1 MILLSHYLQN
11 QNNSRPEITNWENDL
26 INDSLCYSCRSTFYD
41 MNTFP
46 SSLHSHDYYELV
58 IFDEGEINYVCES
71 RVYSPKRGDVI
82 IIPPGKFHM
91 SKLKGERTHYKRHV
105 FYLYPNAFDSVG
117 DCLTAVLFQAED
129 GVLFSLSTIEKGEE
143 LLSLAEKL
151 ASALQNRGDPLAHA
165 LAFGYIIEIFCLL
178 NRKDIRYRGDTESL
192 PENILSLQQYLDT
205 HYAEINSVTEVAD
218 HFFYSRE
225 YVSRLFKKYYDTTIL
240 DYIHKL
246 RISKSRALIAEGT
259 PIIDV
264 CFAVG
269 FSSLST
275 FIRAFRK
282 VTNMTPS
289 EYRRMVR
296 EGE

>member
-1 MILLSHYLQN
+1 MKLLSHYLQN
-11 QNNSRPEITNWENDL
+11 KNDPRHEITNWENDL
-26 INDSLCYSCRSTFYD
+26 INDSLCYSFRSTVYD

-58 IFDEGEINYVCES
+58 IFVEGEINYVCES
-71 RVYSPKRGDVI
+71 SVYSPKRGDVI

-105 FYLYPNAFDSVG
+105 FYLYPNAFDTVSPS
-117 DCLTAVLFQAED
+117 LAEILIRTNE
-129 GVLFSLSTIEKGEE
+129 GAHFSLASREREEE
-143 LLSLAEKL
+143 LLSLSEKL
-151 ASALQNRGDPLAHA
+151 ASALKKRGDDLARA

-178 NRKDIRYRGDTESL
+178 NRKDIRHSGESERL
-192 PENILSLQQYLDT
+192 PENILALQQYLDA
-205 HYAEINSVTEVAD
+205 HYTEINSVSEVAE

-246 RISKSRALIAEGT
+246 RISKSRTLIAEGM

-264 CFAVG
+264 CYAVG

-275 FIRAFRK
+275 FIRAFR
-282 VTNMTPS
+282 TATDMTPS
-289 EYRRMVR
+289 EYRKIVR
-296 EGE
+296 E

>member
-1 MILLSHYLQN
+1 MKLLSHYLQN
-11 QNNSRPEITNWENDL
+11 KNDLRHEITNWENDL
-26 INDSLCYSCRSTFYD
+26 INDSLCYSYRSTVYD
-41 MNTFP
+41 VNTFP

-58 IFDEGEINYVCES
+58 IFVEGEINYVCES
-71 RVYSPKRGDVI
+71 SVYSPKRGDVI

-105 FYLYPNAFDSVG
+105 FYLYPNAFDAVG
-117 DCLTAVLFQAED
+117 ASLADILIRTGE
-129 GVLFSLSTIEKGEE
+129 GVRFSLSSREREEE
-143 LLSLAEKL
+143 LLTLTEKL
-151 ASALQNRGDPLAHA
+151 TSAIKRREDGLSRT

-178 NRKDIRYRGDTESL
+178 NRKDIRHSGESERL
-192 PENILSLQQYLDT
+192 PENILALQQYLDA
-205 HYAEINSVTEVAD
+205 HYTEINSVSEVAE

-246 RISKSRALIAEGT
+246 RISKSRALIAEGM

-264 CFAVG
+264 CFTVG

-275 FIRAFRK
+275 FIRAFR
-282 VTNMTPS
+282 TATDMTPS
-289 EYRRMVR
+289 EYRKIVR
-296 EGE
+296 SGE

>member
-1 MILLSHYLQN
+1 MKLLSHYLQN
-11 QNNSRPEITNWENDL
+11 KNDLRHEITNWENDL
-26 INDSLCYSCRSTFYD
+26 INDSLCYSYRSTVYD
-41 MNTFP
+41 VNTFP

-58 IFDEGEINYVCES
+58 IFVEGEINYVCES
-71 RVYSPKRGDVI
+71 SVYSPKRGDVI

-105 FYLYPNAFDSVG
+105 FYLYPNAFDAVG
-117 DCLTAVLFQAED
+117 ASLADILIRTGE
-129 GVLFSLSTIEKGEE
+129 GVRFSLSSREREEE
-143 LLSLAEKL
+143 LLTLTEKL
-151 ASALQNRGDPLAHA
+151 SSAIKRREDGLSRA

-178 NRKDIRYRGDTESL
+178 NRKDIRHSGESERL
-192 PENILSLQQYLDT
+192 PKNILALQQYLDA
-205 HYAEINSVTEVAD
+205 HYTEINSVSEVAE

-246 RISKSRALIAEGT
+246 RISKSRTLIPEGM

-275 FIRAFRK
+275 FIRAFR
-282 VTNMTPS
+282 TATDMTPS

-296 EGE
+296 DGG

>member
-1 MILLSHYLQN
+1 MKLLSHYVQN
-11 QNNSRPEITNWENDL
+11 PAEARHEIMNWENVL
-26 INDSLCYSCRSTFYD
+26 INDSLFYSCRSTYYD
-41 MNTFP
+41 TNTFP
-46 SSLHSHDYYELV
+46 SRLHSHDYYELV
-58 IFDEGEINYVCES
+58 IFDGGEINYVCES
-71 RVYSPKRGDVI
+71 RVYSPRRGDVI

-91 SKLKGERTHYKRHV
+91 SKLKGESTHYKRHV
-105 FYLYPNAFDSVG
+105 FYLYPSAFDAVG
-117 DCLTAVLFQAED
+117 DCLSAVLWQADD
-129 GVLFSLSTIEKGEE
+129 GLLFSLSTVEKGEE

-151 ASALQNRGDPLAHA
+151 SSALKKDSDPLARA
-165 LAFGYIIEIFCLL
+165 LGFGYIIEIFCLL
-178 NRKDIRYRGDTESL
+178 NRKDIRYRGDTERL
-192 PENILSLQQYLDT
+192 PENILALQQYLDA
-205 HYAEINSVTEVAD
+205 HYTEIDSVSTVAE

-246 RISKSRALIAEGT
+246 RISKSRTLIAEGM

-269 FSSLST
+269 YSSLST

-289 EYRRMVR
+289 EYRKMAR
-296 EGE
+296 E

>member
-1 MILLSHYLQN
+1 MKLLSHYLQN
-11 QNNSRPEITNWENDL
+11 KNDPRHEITNWENDL
-26 INDSLCYSCRSTFYD
+26 INDSLCYSYRSTVYD

-58 IFDEGEINYVCES
+58 IFVEGEINYVCES
-71 RVYSPKRGDVI
+71 SVYSPKRGDVI

-105 FYLYPNAFDSVG
+105 FYLYPNAFDAVG
-117 DCLTAVLFQAED
+117 ASLSDILIRTNE
-129 GVLFSLSTIEKGEE
+129 GVHFSLSSREREEE
-143 LLSLAEKL
+143 LLSLTEKL
-151 ASALQNRGDPLAHA
+151 SSTLKNREDGLSRA

-178 NRKDIRYRGDTESL
+178 NRKDIRHSGESERL
-192 PENILSLQQYLDT
+192 PENILALQQYLDA
-205 HYAEINSVTEVAD
+205 HYTEIDSVSEVAE

-246 RISKSRALIAEGT
+246 RISKSRALIAEGM

-264 CFAVG
+264 CYAVG

-275 FIRAFRK
+275 FIRAFRAA
-282 VTNMTPS
+282 TDMTPS
-289 EYRRMVR
+289 EYRRIVR
-296 EGE
+296 EGG

>member
-1 MILLSHYLQN
+1 MKLLSHYLQN
-11 QNNSRPEITNWENDL
+11 KNDPRHEITNWENDL
-26 INDSLCYSCRSTFYD
+26 INDSLCYSYRSTVYD
-41 MNTFP
+41 TNTFP

-58 IFDEGEINYVCES
+58 VFVEGEINYVCES
-71 RVYSPKRGDVI
+71 SVYSPKRGDVI

-105 FYLYPNAFDSVG
+105 FYLYPNAFDAVG
-117 DCLTAVLFQAED
+117 VSLAEILIRTKE
-129 GVLFSLSTIEKGEE
+129 GSHFSLSTREREEELLTLTEKLATALKNRGEE
-143 LLSLAEKL
+143 LS
-151 ASALQNRGDPLAHA
+151 RA

-178 NRKDIRYRGDTESL
+178 NRKDIRHSGESERL
-192 PENILSLQQYLDT
+192 PGNILALQQYLDA
-205 HYAEINSVTEVAD
+205 HYTEINSVSEVAE

-246 RISKSRALIAEGT
+246 RISKSRTLIAEGM

-264 CFAVG
+264 CYVVG

-275 FIRAFRK
+275 FIRAFRAA
-282 VTNMTPS
+282 TDMTPS
-289 EYRRMVR
+289 EYRKIVR
-296 EGE
+296 E

>member
-1 MILLSHYLQN
+1 MKLLSHYLQN
-11 QNNSRPEITNWENDL
+11 KNDPRHEITNWENDL
-26 INDSLCYSCRSTFYD
+26 INDSLCYSYRSTVYD

-58 IFDEGEINYVCES
+58 IFVEGEINYVCES
-71 RVYSPKRGDVI
+71 SVYSPKRGDVI
-82 IIPPGKFHM
+82 IIPPGRFHM

-105 FYLYPNAFDSVG
+105 FYLYPNAFDAVG
-117 DCLTAVLFQAED
+117 ASLADILIRTNE
-129 GVLFSLSTIEKGEE
+129 GVHFSLSSREREEE
-143 LLSLAEKL
+143 LLTLTEKL
-151 ASALQNRGDPLAHA
+151 SSALKNRGYGLSRA

-178 NRKDIRYRGDTESL
+178 NRKDIRHSGESERL
-192 PENILSLQQYLDT
+192 PENILALQQYLDA
-205 HYAEINSVTEVAD
+205 HYTEINSVSEVAE

-246 RISKSRALIAEGT
+246 RISKSRALIAEGM

-264 CFAVG
+264 CYAVG

-275 FIRAFRK
+275 FIRAFRAA
-282 VTNMTPS
+282 TNMTPS

-296 EGE
+296 DGE

>member
-1 MILLSHYLQN
+1 MKLLSHYLQN
-11 QNNSRPEITNWENDL
+11 KNDPRHEITNWENDL
-26 INDSLCYSCRSTFYD
+26 INDSLCYSYRSTVYD

-58 IFDEGEINYVCES
+58 IFVEGEINYVCES
-71 RVYSPKRGDVI
+71 SVYSPKRGDVI

-91 SKLKGERTHYKRHV
+91 SKLKGESTQYKRHV
-105 FYLYPNAFDSVG
+105 FYLYPNAFDAVG
-117 DCLTAVLFQAED
+117 ASLADILIRTNE
-129 GVLFSLSTIEKGEE
+129 GVHFSLSSREREEE
-143 LLSLAEKL
+143 LLTLTDKL
-151 ASALQNRGDPLAHA
+151 SSALKNRGDELSRA

-178 NRKDIRYRGDTESL
+178 NRKDIRHSGESERL
-192 PENILSLQQYLDT
+192 PENILALQQYLDA
-205 HYAEINSVTEVAD
+205 HYTEINSVSEVAE

-246 RISKSRALIAEGT
+246 RISKSRVLIAEGM

-264 CFAVG
+264 CYAVG

-275 FIRAFRK
+275 FIRAFR
-282 VTNMTPS
+282 TATDMTPS
-289 EYRRMVR
+289 EYRKIVR
-296 EGE
+296 SGE

>member
-1 MILLSHYLQN
+1 MKLLSHYLQN
-11 QNNSRPEITNWENDL
+11 KNDPRHEITNWENDL
-26 INDSLCYSCRSTFYD
+26 INDSLCYSYRSTVYD

-58 IFDEGEINYVCES
+58 IFVDGEINYVCES
-71 RVYSPKRGDVI
+71 SVYSPKRGEVI

-105 FYLYPNAFDSVG
+105 FYLYPNAFDSISPS
-117 DCLTAVLFQAED
+117 LAKILIRTNE
-129 GVLFSLSTIEKGEE
+129 GVHFSMESREREEE
-143 LLSLAEKL
+143 LLILAEKL
-151 ASALQNRGDPLAHA
+151 ASSLKSRGDDLSRA

-178 NRKDIRYRGDTESL
+178 NRKDIRHSGESERL
-192 PENILSLQQYLDT
+192 PENILALQQYLDA
-205 HYAEINSVTEVAD
+205 HYTEINSVSEVAE

-246 RISKSRALIAEGT
+246 RISKSRALIAEGM

-264 CFAVG
+264 CYAVG

-275 FIRAFRK
+275 FIRAFR
-282 VTNMTPS
+282 TATDMTPS
-289 EYRRMVR
+289 EYRKIVR
-296 EGE
+296 E

>member
-1 MILLSHYLQN
+1 MKLLSHYLQN
-11 QNNSRPEITNWENDL
+11 KNDPRHEITNWENDL
-26 INDSLCYSCRSTFYD
+26 INDSLCYSYRSTVYD

-58 IFDEGEINYVCES
+58 IFVEGEINYVCES
-71 RVYSPKRGDVI
+71 SVYSPKRGDVI

-105 FYLYPNAFDSVG
+105 FYLYSNAFDAVG
-117 DCLTAVLFQAED
+117 ASLADILIRTNE
-129 GVLFSLSTIEKGEE
+129 GVHFSLSSREGEEE
-143 LLSLAEKL
+143 LLTLTEKLSLALK
-151 ASALQNRGDPLAHA
+151 NRGDGLSRA

-178 NRKDIRYRGDTESL
+178 NRKDIRHSGESERL
-192 PENILSLQQYLDT
+192 PENILALQQYLDA
-205 HYAEINSVTEVAD
+205 HYTEIDSVSEVAE

-246 RISKSRALIAEGT
+246 RISKSRTLIADGM

-264 CFAVG
+264 CYAVG

-275 FIRAFRK
+275 FIRAFR
-282 VTNMTPS
+282 TATDMTPS
-289 EYRRMVR
+289 EYRRIVR
-296 EGE
+296 SGE

>member
-1 MILLSHYLQN
+1 
-11 QNNSRPEITNWENDL
+11 
-26 INDSLCYSCRSTFYD
+26 

-58 IFDEGEINYVCES
+58 IFVEGEINYVCES
-71 RVYSPKRGDVI
+71 SVYSPKRGEVI

-105 FYLYPNAFDSVG
+105 FYLYPNAFDSISPSLA
-117 DCLTAVLFQAED
+117 DILIRTKE
-129 GVLFSLSTIEKGEE
+129 GVHFSMESREREEE
-143 LLSLAEKL
+143 LLTLSEKL
-151 ASALQNRGDPLAHA
+151 ASSLKSRGDDLSRA

-178 NRKDIRYRGDTESL
+178 NRKDIRHSGESEHL
-192 PENILSLQQYLDT
+192 PENILALQQYLDA
-205 HYAEINSVTEVAD
+205 HYTEINSVSEVAE

-246 RISKSRALIAEGT
+246 RISKSRTLIAEGM

-264 CFAVG
+264 CYAVG

-275 FIRAFRK
+275 FIRAFR
-282 VTNMTPS
+282 TATDMTPS
-289 EYRRMVR
+289 EYRKIVR
-296 EGE
+296 E

>member
-1 MILLSHYLQN
+1 MKLLSHYVQN
-11 QNNSRPEITNWENDL
+11 PAEARHEIMNWENVL
-26 INDSLCYSCRSTFYD
+26 INDSLFYSCRSTYYD
-41 MNTFP
+41 TNTFP
-46 SSLHSHDYYELV
+46 SRLHSHDYYELV
-58 IFDEGEINYVCES
+58 IFDGGEINYVCES
-71 RVYSPKRGDVI
+71 RVYSPRRGDVI

-91 SKLKGERTHYKRHV
+91 SKLKGESTHYKRHV
-105 FYLYPNAFDSVG
+105 FYLYPSAFDAVG
-117 DCLTAVLFQAED
+117 DCLSAVLLQADD
-129 GVLFSLSTIEKGEE
+129 GLLFSLSTVEKGEE

-151 ASALQNRGDPLAHA
+151 SSALKKDSDPLARA
-165 LAFGYIIEIFCLL
+165 LGFGYIIEMFCLL
-178 NRKDIRYRGDTESL
+178 NRKDIRYRGDTERL
-192 PENILSLQQYLDT
+192 PENILALQQYLDM
-205 HYAEINSVTEVAD
+205 HYSEIDSVSQVAE

-246 RISKSRALIAEGT
+246 RISKSRTLIAEGM

-269 FSSLST
+269 YSSLST

-289 EYRRMVR
+289 EYRKMAR
-296 EGE
+296 E

>member
-1 MILLSHYLQN
+1 MKLLSHYLQN
-11 QNNSRPEITNWENDL
+11 KNDPRHEITNWENDL
-26 INDSLCYSCRSTFYD
+26 INDSLCYSCRSTVYD
-41 MNTFP
+41 VNTFP

-58 IFDEGEINYVCES
+58 IFVEGEINYVCES
-71 RVYSPKRGDVI
+71 SVYSPNRGDVI

-105 FYLYPNAFDSVG
+105 FYLYPNAFDAVG
-117 DCLTAVLFQAED
+117 ASLADILIRTKE
-129 GVLFSLSTIEKGEE
+129 GVHFSLASREREEE
-143 LLSLAEKL
+143 LLTLSEKL
-151 ASALQNRGDPLAHA
+151 ASALKKHGDDLSRA

-178 NRKDIRYRGDTESL
+178 NRKDIRHSGESERL
-192 PENILSLQQYLDT
+192 PENILALQQYLDA
-205 HYAEINSVTEVAD
+205 HYTEINSVSEVAE

-246 RISKSRALIAEGT
+246 RISKSRSLIAEGM

-264 CFAVG
+264 CYAVG

-275 FIRAFRK
+275 FIRAFR
-282 VTNMTPS
+282 TATDMTPS
-289 EYRRMVR
+289 EYRKIVR
-296 EGE
+296 Q

>member
-1 MILLSHYLQN
+1 MKLLSHYLQN
-11 QNNSRPEITNWENDL
+11 KNDPRHEITNWENDL
-26 INDSLCYSCRSTFYD
+26 INDSLCYSYRSTVYD
-41 MNTFP
+41 VNTFP

-58 IFDEGEINYVCES
+58 IFVEGEINYVCES
-71 RVYSPKRGDVI
+71 SVYSPKRGDVI

-105 FYLYPNAFDSVG
+105 FYLYPNAFDAVG
-117 DCLTAVLFQAED
+117 KSLADILIRTGE
-129 GVLFSLSTIEKGEE
+129 GVHFSLSSREREEE
-143 LLSLAEKL
+143 LLTLTEKL
-151 ASALQNRGDPLAHA
+151 SSALKKREDGLSRA

-178 NRKDIRYRGDTESL
+178 NRKDIRHSGESERL
-192 PENILSLQQYLDT
+192 PENILALQQYLDA
-205 HYAEINSVTEVAD
+205 HYTEINSVSEVAE

-246 RISKSRALIAEGT
+246 RISKSRALIAEGM

-264 CFAVG
+264 CYAVG

-275 FIRAFRK
+275 FIRAFR
-282 VTNMTPS
+282 TATDMTPS

-296 EGE
+296 DGG

>member
-1 MILLSHYLQN
+1 MKLLSHYLQN
-11 QNNSRPEITNWENDL
+11 KNDPRHEITNWENDL
-26 INDSLCYSCRSTFYD
+26 INDSLCYSYRSTVYD

-58 IFDEGEINYVCES
+58 IFVEGEINYVCES
-71 RVYSPKRGDVI
+71 SVYSPKRGDVI

-105 FYLYPNAFDSVG
+105 FYLYPNAFDAVG
-117 DCLTAVLFQAED
+117 ASLSDILIRTNE
-129 GVLFSLSTIEKGEE
+129 GVHFSLSSREREEE
-143 LLSLAEKL
+143 LLSLTEKL
-151 ASALQNRGDPLAHA
+151 SSTLKNREDGLSRA

-178 NRKDIRYRGDTESL
+178 NRKDIRHSGESERL
-192 PENILSLQQYLDT
+192 PENILALQQYLDA
-205 HYAEINSVTEVAD
+205 HYTEIDSVSEVAE

-246 RISKSRALIAEGT
+246 RISKSRALIAEGM

-264 CFAVG
+264 CYAVG

-275 FIRAFRK
+275 FIRAFRAA
-282 VTNMTPS
+282 TDMTPS

-296 EGE
+296 DGG

>member
-1 MILLSHYLQN
+1 MKLLSHYLQN
-11 QNNSRPEITNWENDL
+11 KNDSRHEITNWENDL
-26 INDSLCYSCRSTFYD
+26 INDSLCYSCRSTVYD

-58 IFDEGEINYVCES
+58 IFVEGEINYVCES
-71 RVYSPKRGDVI
+71 SVYSPNRGDVI

-105 FYLYPNAFDSVG
+105 FYLYPNAFD
-117 DCLTAVLFQAED
+117 AVSPSLAELLIRTKE
-129 GVLFSLSTIEKGEE
+129 GVHFSLASREREEE
-143 LLSLAEKL
+143 LLTLAEKL
-151 ASALQNRGDPLAHA
+151 ASSLKSRGDDLSRA

-178 NRKDIRYRGDTESL
+178 NRKDIRHSGESERL
-192 PENILSLQQYLDT
+192 PENILALQQYLDA
-205 HYAEINSVTEVAD
+205 HYTEINSVSEVAE

-246 RISKSRALIAEGT
+246 RISKSRTLIAEGM

-264 CFAVG
+264 CYAVG

-275 FIRAFRK
+275 FIRAFR
-282 VTNMTPS
+282 TATDMTPS
-289 EYRRMVR
+289 EYRKIVR
-296 EGE
+296 E

>member
-1 MILLSHYLQN
+1 MKLLSHYLQN
-11 QNNSRPEITNWENDL
+11 KNDLRHEITNWENDL
-26 INDSLCYSCRSTFYD
+26 INDSLCYSYRSTVYD
-41 MNTFP
+41 VNTFP

-58 IFDEGEINYVCES
+58 IFVEGEINYVCES
-71 RVYSPKRGDVI
+71 SVYSPKRGDVI

-105 FYLYPNAFDSVG
+105 FYLYPNAFDAVG
-117 DCLTAVLFQAED
+117 ASLADILIRTNE
-129 GVLFSLSTIEKGEE
+129 GVHFSLSSREREEE
-143 LLSLAEKL
+143 LLTLTEKLSLAL
-151 ASALQNRGDPLAHA
+151 MNRGDGLSRA

-178 NRKDIRYRGDTESL
+178 NRKDIRHSGESERL
-192 PENILSLQQYLDT
+192 PENILALQQYLDA
-205 HYAEINSVTEVAD
+205 HYTEIDSVSEVAE

-246 RISKSRALIAEGT
+246 RISKSRALIVEGV

-264 CFAVG
+264 CYAVG

-275 FIRAFRK
+275 FIRAFR
-282 VTNMTPS
+282 TATDMTPS
-289 EYRRMVR
+289 EYRRIVR
-296 EGE
+296 SGE

>member
-1 MILLSHYLQN
+1 MKLLSHYLQN
-11 QNNSRPEITNWENDL
+11 KNDPRHEITNWENDL
-26 INDSLCYSCRSTFYD
+26 INDSLCYSYRSTVYD
-41 MNTFP
+41 VNTFP

-58 IFDEGEINYVCES
+58 IFVEGEINYVCES
-71 RVYSPKRGDVI
+71 SVYSPKRGDVI

-105 FYLYPNAFDSVG
+105 FYLYPNAFDAVG
-117 DCLTAVLFQAED
+117 ASLADILIRTNE
-129 GVLFSLSTIEKGEE
+129 GVHFSLSSREREEE
-143 LLSLAEKL
+143 LLTLTEKL
-151 ASALQNRGDPLAHA
+151 SSALKKREDGLSRA

-178 NRKDIRYRGDTESL
+178 NRKDIRHSGESERL
-192 PENILSLQQYLDT
+192 PENILALQQYLDA
-205 HYAEINSVTEVAD
+205 HYTEINSVSEVAE

-246 RISKSRALIAEGT
+246 RISKSRALIAEGM

-264 CFAVG
+264 CYAVG

-275 FIRAFRK
+275 FIRAFR
-282 VTNMTPS
+282 TATDMTPS

-296 EGE
+296 DGG

>member
-1 MILLSHYLQN
+1 MKLLSHYLQN
-11 QNNSRPEITNWENDL
+11 KNDPRHEITNWENDL
-26 INDSLCYSCRSTFYD
+26 INDSLCYSYRSTVYD
-41 MNTFP
+41 VNTFP

-58 IFDEGEINYVCES
+58 IFVEGEINYVCES
-71 RVYSPKRGDVI
+71 SVYSPKRGDVI

-105 FYLYPNAFDSVG
+105 FYLYPNAFDAVG
-117 DCLTAVLFQAED
+117 ASLADILIRTNE
-129 GVLFSLSTIEKGEE
+129 GVHFSLSSREREEE
-143 LLSLAEKL
+143 LLTLTAKL
-151 ASALQNRGDPLAHA
+151 SSALKKREDGLSRA

-178 NRKDIRYRGDTESL
+178 NRKDIRHSGESERL
-192 PENILSLQQYLDT
+192 PENILALQQYLDA
-205 HYAEINSVTEVAD
+205 HYTEINSVSEVAE

-246 RISKSRALIAEGT
+246 RISKSRALIAEGM

-264 CFAVG
+264 CYAVG

-275 FIRAFRK
+275 FIRAFR
-282 VTNMTPS
+282 TATDMTPS

-296 EGE
+296 DGG

>member
-1 MILLSHYLQN
+1 MKLLSHYLQN
-11 QNNSRPEITNWENDL
+11 KNDLRHEITNWENDL
-26 INDSLCYSCRSTFYD
+26 INDSLCYSYRSTVYD
-41 MNTFP
+41 VNTFP

-58 IFDEGEINYVCES
+58 IFVEGEINYVCES
-71 RVYSPKRGDVI
+71 SVYSPKRGDVI

-105 FYLYPNAFDSVG
+105 FYLYPNAFDAVG
-117 DCLTAVLFQAED
+117 ASLADILIRTGE
-129 GVLFSLSTIEKGEE
+129 GVRFSLSSREREEE
-143 LLSLAEKL
+143 LLTLTEKL
-151 ASALQNRGDPLAHA
+151 SSAIKRREDGLSRT

-178 NRKDIRYRGDTESL
+178 NRKDIRHSGESERL
-192 PENILSLQQYLDT
+192 PENILALQQYLDA
-205 HYAEINSVTEVAD
+205 HYTEINSVSEVAE

-246 RISKSRALIAEGT
+246 RISKSRALIAEGM

-275 FIRAFRK
+275 FIRAFRAA
-282 VTNMTPS
+282 TDMTPS
-289 EYRRMVR
+289 EYRKIVR
-296 EGE
+296 SGE

>member
-1 MILLSHYLQN
+1 MKLLSHYLQN
-11 QNNSRPEITNWENDL
+11 KNDPRHEITNWENDL
-26 INDSLCYSCRSTFYD
+26 INDSLCYSYRSTVYD

-58 IFDEGEINYVCES
+58 IFVEGEINYVCES
-71 RVYSPKRGDVI
+71 SVYSPKRGDVI

-105 FYLYPNAFDSVG
+105 FYLYPNAFDAVG
-117 DCLTAVLFQAED
+117 ASLADILIRTNE
-129 GVLFSLSTIEKGEE
+129 GVHFSLSSREREEE
-143 LLSLAEKL
+143 LLTLTEKLSLALK
-151 ASALQNRGDPLAHA
+151 NRGDGLSRA

-178 NRKDIRYRGDTESL
+178 NRKDIRHSGESERL
-192 PENILSLQQYLDT
+192 PESILALQQYLDA
-205 HYAEINSVTEVAD
+205 HYTEINSVSEVAE

-246 RISKSRALIAEGT
+246 RISKSRALIADGM

-264 CFAVG
+264 CYAVG

-275 FIRAFRK
+275 FIRAFR
-282 VTNMTPS
+282 TATDMTPS
-289 EYRRMVR
+289 EYRRIVR
-296 EGE
+296 EGG

>member
-1 MILLSHYLQN
+1 MKLLSHYLQN
-11 QNNSRPEITNWENDL
+11 KNDPRHEITNWENDL
-26 INDSLCYSCRSTFYD
+26 INDSLCYSCRSTVYD
-41 MNTFP
+41 VNTFP

-58 IFDEGEINYVCES
+58 IFVEGEINYVCES
-71 RVYSPKRGDVI
+71 SVYSPNRGDVI

-105 FYLYPNAFDSVG
+105 FYLYPNAFDAVG
-117 DCLTAVLFQAED
+117 ASLADILIRTNE
-129 GVLFSLSTIEKGEE
+129 GVHFSLSSREREEE
-143 LLSLAEKL
+143 LLTLTEKL
-151 ASALQNRGDPLAHA
+151 SSALKKRGDGLSRA

-178 NRKDIRYRGDTESL
+178 NRKDIRHSGESERL
-192 PENILSLQQYLDT
+192 PENILALQQYLDA
-205 HYAEINSVTEVAD
+205 HYTEIDSVSEVAE

-246 RISKSRALIAEGT
+246 RISKSRSLIAEGM

-264 CFAVG
+264 CYAVG

-275 FIRAFRK
+275 FIRAFR
-282 VTNMTPS
+282 TATDMTPS
-289 EYRRMVR
+289 EYRKIVR
-296 EGE
+296 E

>member
-1 MILLSHYLQN
+1 MKLLSHYLQN
-11 QNNSRPEITNWENDL
+11 KNDLRHEITNWENDL
-26 INDSLCYSCRSTFYD
+26 INDSLCYSYRSTVYD
-41 MNTFP
+41 VNTFP

-58 IFDEGEINYVCES
+58 IFVEGEINYVCES
-71 RVYSPKRGDVI
+71 SVYSPKRGDVI

-105 FYLYPNAFDSVG
+105 FYLYPNAFDAVG
-117 DCLTAVLFQAED
+117 ASLADILIRTGE
-129 GVLFSLSTIEKGEE
+129 GVHFSLSSREREEE
-143 LLSLAEKL
+143 LLTLTEKL
-151 ASALQNRGDPLAHA
+151 SSAIKRREDGLSRT

-178 NRKDIRYRGDTESL
+178 NRKDIRHSGESERL
-192 PENILSLQQYLDT
+192 PENILALQQYLDA
-205 HYAEINSVTEVAD
+205 HYTEINSVSEVAE

-246 RISKSRALIAEGT
+246 RISKSRTLIAEGM

-275 FIRAFRK
+275 FIRAFRAA
-282 VTNMTPS
+282 TDMTPS
-289 EYRRMVR
+289 EYRKIVR
-296 EGE
+296 SGE

>member
-1 MILLSHYLQN
+1 MKLLSHYLQN
-11 QNNSRPEITNWENDL
+11 KNDPRHEITNWENDL
-26 INDSLCYSCRSTFYD
+26 INDSLCYSYRSTVYD

-58 IFDEGEINYVCES
+58 IFVEGEINYVCES
-71 RVYSPKRGDVI
+71 SVYSPKRGDVI

-105 FYLYPNAFDSVG
+105 FYLYPNAFDAVG
-117 DCLTAVLFQAED
+117 ASLADILIRTNE
-129 GVLFSLSTIEKGEE
+129 GVHFSLASREREEE
-143 LLSLAEKL
+143 LLTLTEKL
-151 ASALQNRGDPLAHA
+151 SLTLKDRGDGLSHA

-178 NRKDIRYRGDTESL
+178 NRKDIRHSGESERL
-192 PENILSLQQYLDT
+192 PENILALQQYLDA
-205 HYAEINSVTEVAD
+205 HYTEINSVSEVAE

-246 RISKSRALIAEGT
+246 RISKSRAMIADGM

-264 CFAVG
+264 CYAVG

-275 FIRAFRK
+275 FIRAFRAA
-282 VTNMTPS
+282 TDMTPS
-289 EYRRMVR
+289 EYRKIVR
-296 EGE
+296 E

>member
-1 MILLSHYLQN
+1 MKLLSHYLQN
-11 QNNSRPEITNWENDL
+11 KNDPRHEITNWENDL
-26 INDSLCYSCRSTFYD
+26 INDSLCYSYRSTVYD

-58 IFDEGEINYVCES
+58 IFVEGEINYVCES
-71 RVYSPKRGDVI
+71 SVYSPKRGDVI

-105 FYLYPNAFDSVG
+105 FYLYPNAFDAVG
-117 DCLTAVLFQAED
+117 ASLADILIRTNE
-129 GVLFSLSTIEKGEE
+129 GVHFSLASREREEE
-143 LLSLAEKL
+143 LLTLTEKL
-151 ASALQNRGDPLAHA
+151 SLTLKDRGDGLSRA

-178 NRKDIRYRGDTESL
+178 NRKDIRHSGESERL
-192 PENILSLQQYLDT
+192 PENILALQQYLDA
-205 HYAEINSVTEVAD
+205 HYTEINSVSEVAE

-246 RISKSRALIAEGT
+246 RISKSRALIAEGM

-264 CFAVG
+264 CYAVG

-275 FIRAFRK
+275 FIRAFRTA
-282 VTNMTPS
+282 TNMTPS
-289 EYRRMVR
+289 EYRKIVR
-296 EGE
+296 E

>member
-1 MILLSHYLQN
+1 MKLLSHYLQT
-11 QNNSRPEITNWENDL
+11 QSNSRPEITNWENDL

-58 IFDEGEINYVCES
+58 IFVEGEINYVCES
-71 RVYSPKRGDVI
+71 SVYSPKRGDII

-91 SKLKGERTHYKRHV
+91 SKLKGESTHYKRHV
-105 FYLYPNAFDSVG
+105 FYLYPNAFDAVG
-117 DCLTAVLFQAED
+117 SSLGEILIRTNE
-129 GVLFSLSTIEKGEE
+129 GVHFSLSSREREEE
-143 LLSLAEKL
+143 LLTLTEKL
-151 ASALQNRGDPLAHA
+151 AHAVKNRGDEISRA

-178 NRKDIRYRGDTESL
+178 NRKDIRHSGDTERL
-192 PENILSLQQYLDT
+192 PENILALQQYLDT
-205 HYAEINSVTEVAD
+205 HYAEINSVGEVAE

-246 RISKSRALIAEGT
+246 RISKSRALIADGMS
-259 PIIDV
+259 IIDV
-264 CFAVG
+264 CYAVG

-275 FIRAFRK
+275 FIRAFRSI
-282 VTNMTPS
+282 TNMTPS
-289 EYRRMVR
+289 EYRKIMR
-296 EGE
+296 E